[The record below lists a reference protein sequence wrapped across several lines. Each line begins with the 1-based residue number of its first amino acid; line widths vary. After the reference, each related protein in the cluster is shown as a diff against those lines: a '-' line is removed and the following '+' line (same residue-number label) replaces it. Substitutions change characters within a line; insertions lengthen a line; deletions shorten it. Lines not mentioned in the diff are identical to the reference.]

1 MLREAVELLP
11 DGVNQVPIGAA
22 ILLCALGFVLWL
34 FGGRVSRSVLVLAA
48 VAAGTVLGMRL
59 PGWRGWQVD
68 GMGLA
73 VGGAMLC
80 GGMVFFMHSTCI
92 GLLLS
97 GALTLWTGLGLWI
110 FMGGGA
116 NWDWRAAPWDGDM
129 VQYLRGLWQT
139 LPPQMSHVF
148 PIACFVAMAIGI
160 TLATWSP
167 KLSKVLAHSLIGVT
181 LFAVMGTIAL
191 LGTQPKLLALIP
203 GSNSLQAAT
212 LIGLVVVGVTIQWQ
226 ITPPRSKST
235 GNASKSGKPASK

>member
-116 NWDWRAAPWDGDM
+116 NWDGAPRRGTETWCNTCAAYGRRCPRRCPTCFQLRA
-129 VQYLRGLWQT
+129 
-139 LPPQMSHVF
+139 S
-148 PIACFVAMAIGI
+148 
-160 TLATWSP
+160 
-167 KLSKVLAHSLIGVT
+167 
-181 LFAVMGTIAL
+181 
-191 LGTQPKLLALIP
+191 
-203 GSNSLQAAT
+203 
-212 LIGLVVVGVTIQWQ
+212 
-226 ITPPRSKST
+226 
-235 GNASKSGKPASK
+235 